1 MIVRN
6 CAGGIVFTG
15 DKVLLVAND
24 KEEWGFPKGSV
35 KTDSDLSLSEFA
47 KNRVKIETAVDAKV
61 IAPCGKTNYE
71 YYSISRRKP
80 VHNNISWFVMTAKSE
95 ECEAYPDTGTIECK
109 FVGVAQ
115 ALEEITYSQDKSLLM
130 MAYQKYRENI
140 KD

>member
-47 KNRVKIETAVDAKV
+47 KNRVKTETSVDAKV

-80 VHNNISWFVMTAKSE
+80 VHNNDRPHCLNAV
-95 ECEAYPDTGTIECK
+95 
-109 FVGVAQ
+109 
-115 ALEEITYSQDKSLLM
+115 
-130 MAYQKYRENI
+130 
-140 KD
+140 